1 MSTPYDEE
9 NILEYVSNTSEVLVI
24 TCLCIMIVFI
34 GAIAINPCNT
44 RQSKALVGSMGVV
57 LVYFSTMAGMGLCRM
72 TFQSDFTPATLQ
84 ALPFMGLGL
93 GVDDMLVLLWS
104 YNYQRKSEQVN
115 SEICRAVKEAGLS
128 ITLTSIT
135 NFVSFFIGS
144 TMPLKELSYF
154 SWTAS
159 CIIFTNYVG
168 VLLGFSALLVLH
180 NNCILSPRV
189 SIISEDGGVIRDL

>member
-1 MSTPYDEE
+1 M
-9 NILEYVSNTSEVLVI
+9 VI
-24 TCLCIMIVFI
+24 FI
-34 GAIAINPCNT
+34 GFVAANPCNT
-44 RQSKALVGSMGVV
+44 LQSKAIVGVLGVV
-57 LVYFSTMAGMGLCRM
+57 LVYFSTMAGMGLCRLL
-72 TFQSDFTPATLQ
+72 FQFDFTPASMQ

-154 SWTAS
+154 SWTAT

-168 VLLGFSALLVLH
+168 
-180 NNCILSPRV
+180 
-189 SIISEDGGVIRDL
+189 